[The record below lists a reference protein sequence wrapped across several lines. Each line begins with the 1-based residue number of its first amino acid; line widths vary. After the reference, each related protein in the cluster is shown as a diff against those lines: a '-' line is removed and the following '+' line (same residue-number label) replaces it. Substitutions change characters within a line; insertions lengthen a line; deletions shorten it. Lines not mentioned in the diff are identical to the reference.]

1 MVFIINYLIEKMQLV
16 HALEIVKWEY
26 PEPYHVYNMEGSA
39 LAIAELMG
47 GQYFTVCK
55 DHKLVG
61 FFCFGPSAQIR
72 SPKGKPLYSDTDL
85 LDVGLGMHPAYC
97 GQGYGQGFVQAGLM
111 FAIEKF
117 WIGGFRLTVDAV
129 NWRAQKVYKRLGFVP
144 IGSFSAMRRPCTFIV
159 MVMKLGV

>member
-1 MVFIINYLIEKMQLV
+1 MNYLIEEMQLV

-61 FFCFGPSAQIR
+61 FFLFRTLSSDSI
-72 SPKGKPLYSDTDL
+72 PKRKAAL
-85 LDVGLGMHPAYC
+85 
-97 GQGYGQGFVQAGLM
+97 Q
-111 FAIEKF
+111 
-117 WIGGFRLTVDAV
+117 
-129 NWRAQKVYKRLGFVP
+129 
-144 IGSFSAMRRPCTFIV
+144 
-159 MVMKLGV
+159 